1 MFEFN
6 GLIEVTGEEHDPDIV
21 KYGVDIL
28 TDGITTF
35 MIILCLG
42 VVTHRLAE
50 SLIYMIYS
58 VCGTAT
64 MGGYHCNTRKCC
76 LFLTIVLWIL
86 TIYMNSVSKYFL
98 IFPWYLIIL
107 GMTLV
112 LVYLYAPV
120 VHENKN
126 VSDAVWKKNRRTAL
140 WMETGTTVL
149 IIILHIMNWKLAG
162 IFLVNKVEVVILM
175 LMGRR
180 KCVNAEKQKC
190 KITDQIG

>member
-1 MFEFN
+1 
-6 GLIEVTGEEHDPDIV
+6 
-21 KYGVDIL
+21 
-28 TDGITTF
+28 
-35 MIILCLG
+35 
-42 VVTHRLAE
+42 
-50 SLIYMIYS
+50 
-58 VCGTAT
+58 
-64 MGGYHCNTRKCC
+64 
-76 LFLTIVLWIL
+76 
-86 TIYMNSVSKYFL
+86 MNSVSKYFF

-180 KCVNAEKQKC
+180 KCINAERQKC

>member
-28 TDGITTF
+28 TDGIITF

-64 MGGYHCNTRKCC
+64 MGGYHCNTRKYC

-86 TIYMNSVSKYFL
+86 TIYMNSVSKYFF
-98 IFPWYLIIL
+98 IKECSCW
-107 GMTLV
+107 
-112 LVYLYAPV
+112 
-120 VHENKN
+120 N
-126 VSDAVWKKNRRTAL
+126 
-140 WMETGTTVL
+140 
-149 IIILHIMNWKLAG
+149 
-162 IFLVNKVEVVILM
+162 VVIDDDDIYKYVGSRYDIVWSL
-175 LMGRR
+175 
-180 KCVNAEKQKC
+180 
-190 KITDQIG
+190 